1 MKQPPTD
8 LPSQTHFI
16 GVPVSGDLA
25 RFLAAC
31 RSWMGERFGCKSGF
45 ATPFHV
51 TLVPPFRLVDD
62 ESIQAMAGALEAYA
76 SGAGP
81 FASRVSG
88 FGSFGERTVF
98 ARVIPDAR
106 WDSLRDGLYAELSR
120 ALPGALRKDARPFT
134 PHATIANRDIPP
146 GAVARAL
153 EYLDGLGLED
163 DLGVDSLALYERRGG
178 AWEVAA
184 RLPFGP
190 GVR

>member
-1 MKQPPTD
+1 MG

-16 GVPVSGDLA
+16 GIPVTGDLA
-25 RFLAAC
+25 RFLASC

-45 ATPFHV
+45 TTPFHV

-62 ESIQAMAGALEAYA
+62 ESIQALAETLEAYA
-76 SGAGP
+76 SEAGP

-88 FGSFGERTVF
+88 FGSFGEKTVF
-98 ARVIPDAR
+98 ARVIPSTR

-153 EYLDGLGLED
+153 EYLGGLGLEE
-163 DLGVDSLALYERRGG
+163 DLAVDSLALYERRGG
-178 AWEVAA
+178 VWELAA
-184 RLPFGP
+184 CLPFGP
-190 GVR
+190 DVR